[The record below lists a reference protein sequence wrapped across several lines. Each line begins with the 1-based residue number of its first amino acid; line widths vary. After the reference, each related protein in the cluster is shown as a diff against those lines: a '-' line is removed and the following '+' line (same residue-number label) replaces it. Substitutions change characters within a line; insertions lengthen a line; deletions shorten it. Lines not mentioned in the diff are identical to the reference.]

1 MNEQLKALTLVDLI
15 SEKHIILRKSI
26 EDRWTAREE
35 EAISHTEGLLL
46 AKLYMG
52 KISLA
57 EVARQANISR
67 QAMYKCA
74 KQLEARGYLTFV
86 TSETKG
92 KYAVLTQKGEIYY
105 QKSRILK
112 QEIEKEIEEIL
123 GVETIIKLKETLKR
137 DWGTITHND

>member
-1 MNEQLKALTLVDLI
+1 MEQEIKALTLIDLI

-26 EDRWTAREE
+26 EDRWQATQE

-52 KISLA
+52 KTSLA

-74 KQLEARGYLTFV
+74 KQLEARGYLTF
-86 TSETKG
+86 TTNEAKA
-92 KYAVLTQKGEIYY
+92 KYAVLTKKGERYY
-105 QKSRILK
+105 HKSQLLK
-112 QEIEKEIEEIL
+112 QEIEKEIEEVL
-123 GVETIIKLKETLKR
+123 GTQLMEHLKETLKS
-137 DWGTITHND
+137 DWKVI